1 MRTTLRVPFGTDP
14 RNVARLELPAC
25 RSAIILT
32 RPEESSVQ
40 AADYLKNILGS
51 DAQIIISPALRI
63 IRTGTVPDL
72 AGYSGVVFTS
82 RSGVGAFNGVSIQR
96 KVPAYCVGPRT
107 AAAAGRL
114 GFQVRVANRTSKSL
128 LDLIAA
134 ADPGRLL
141 YARGTHVACDVRAQL
156 ADRGI
161 EVDEA
166 VVYRQELQP
175 LNPAAIHA
183 LAEFRCAVPLFSEM
197 TARHVCSQAAGIP
210 DIGHSAH
217 CISGKVAKAFTLS
230 WRKCVSAEPV
240 AEQVLDSAAD
250 FSASLGSNSAA
261 AAD

>member
-1 MRTTLRVPFGTDP
+1 MRTTLRVPFGIDP
-14 RNVARLELPAC
+14 RNVAILELPA
-25 RSAIILT
+25 RPSAIILT
-32 RPEESSVQ
+32 RPKESSAQ
-40 AADYLKNILGS
+40 AAAYLKRILGG
-51 DAQIIISPALRI
+51 DVRIIISPAVRI
-63 IRTGTVPDL
+63 VPTGTVPDL

-82 RSGVGAFNGVSIQR
+82 RSGVDAFDGVSIHR

-107 AAAAGRL
+107 AAAADRL
-114 GFQVRVANRTSKSL
+114 GFQVRAADRTSKSL
-128 LDLIAA
+128 LNLIAD

-141 YARGTHVACDVRAQL
+141 YARGTHVACDLRAQL
-156 ADRGI
+156 AARGK

-175 LNPAAIHA
+175 LSPAAMRA
-183 LAEFRCAVPLFSEM
+183 LTEFRCAVPLFSEM
-197 TARHVCSQAAGIP
+197 AAKHVCSQAAGIP

-217 CISGKVAKAFTLS
+217 CISGKVAEAFTLS

-250 FSASLGSNSAA
+250 FSASLGSNSVA